1 MVKRNSFRFSHEET
15 IYNELLKNKSLK
27 KASEEALSVVSLK
40 HSHETLFS
48 LATDGFEITN
58 NNSPKLFEEFTSSK
72 KLLEINPKTKIS
84 FYIRNDQQI
93 NAGCIFLNKE
103 HYAVY
108 LNSGII
114 NLMSV
119 EELKFVIGHELG
131 HLKYQHHKIIRDPG
145 RKTSPITQIRLF
157 EHARYAEISADRCG
171 LFVADSLDVC
181 KNALLKLGTGT
192 DLSLIE
198 ISGNDVLIQINNI
211 KEHLETDEGL
221 INEKLSHPYSQ
232 MRLFAL
238 ERFNNFLRSKQKNES
253 SLEEIDNEIA
263 EVLSLLNPKIDKLK
277 SLACIYGSLW
287 VSYSHYKNITI
298 ELNQIEGIC
307 DPVHLSEVI
316 TKSGTKK
323 NKSKYF
329 EKEFISIIESKECNF
344 SLSEKSDLLD
354 KISLVASADSEL
366 HEKEREVLYKVAKLL
381 DMPKT
386 YVDAIIKK
394 MSS

>member
-1 MVKRNSFRFSHEET
+1 M
-15 IYNELLKNKSLK
+15 
-27 KASEEALSVVSLK
+27 
-40 HSHETLFS
+40 
-48 LATDGFEITN
+48 
-58 NNSPKLFEEFTSSK
+58 
-72 KLLEINPKTKIS
+72 
-84 FYIRNDQQI
+84 
-93 NAGCIFLNKE
+93 
-103 HYAVY
+103 
-108 LNSGII
+108 
-114 NLMSV
+114 
-119 EELKFVIGHELG
+119 
-131 HLKYQHHKIIRDPG
+131 
-145 RKTSPITQIRLF
+145 
-157 EHARYAEISADRCG
+157 
-171 LFVADSLDVC
+171 
-181 KNALLKLGTGT
+181 
-192 DLSLIE
+192 
-198 ISGNDVLIQINNI
+198 IQINNI

-253 SLEEIDNEIA
+253 SLEEIDNEIS

-329 EKEFISIIESKECNF
+329 EKKFISIIESKECNF